1 MDIKTA
7 EPKTRNRRKYSIN
20 AQSLLNLLFYGYL
33 WWQFFL
39 YIDIYMYVLCIF
51 ILYIY
56 IQYKNVLFL
65 HITVFKVIL
74 RFKQKEYIKR
84 IPPPKKKPHE
94 SLHEHHKKES
104 EKKIHELYF
113 SSRHWFWTDSV
124 YSDFDWSGS
133 GGELDSKDRHGGT
146 IQRLQKTPLSFKRI
160 WYPINTLHRTLLKC
174 GY

>member
-1 MDIKTA
+1 MAIFLLY
-7 EPKTRNRRKYSIN
+7 KYVHV
-20 AQSLLNLLFYGYL
+20 Y
-33 WWQFFL
+33 QFFHL
-39 YIDIYMYVLCIF
+39 FVIIFFFNYDINCITF
-51 ILYIY
+51 CIY
-56 IQYKNVLFL
+56 AFNTKNPLFL
-65 HITVFKVIL
+65 HINVFKVIL
-74 RFKQKEYIKR
+74 RFQQKEYSKNL
-84 IPPPKKKPHE
+84 KKKYHE
-94 SLHEHHKKES
+94 PLYKHHKKES

-160 WYPINTLHRTLLKC
+160 WHPINTLHRTLLKY